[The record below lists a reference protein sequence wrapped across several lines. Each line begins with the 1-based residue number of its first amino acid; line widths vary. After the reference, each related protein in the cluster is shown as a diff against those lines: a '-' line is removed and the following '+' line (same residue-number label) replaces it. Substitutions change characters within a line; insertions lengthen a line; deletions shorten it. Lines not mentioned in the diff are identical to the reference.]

1 MLSTEQIEVIKEQAY
16 GGYASELPGV
26 CMVWPGMMD
35 EMLKMGSNEYSNRLN
50 LLLLTKDG
58 VEKIL
63 EEKRQKGVNI
73 SEDTDMTPLTYLL
86 QSANKNEKF
95 LLELITA
102 FSTFIKEDILLLPK
116 INAVLVGSKVE
127 RRLITDENFEDF
139 QMILRIQNRREV
151 PKPPPPN
158 ESPGARRMR
167 LKAEERDRIK
177 RKQQQKKGETRELAD
192 LLEIAEVF
200 GVDYKNK
207 SIYAFYGLIQRH
219 QLREK
224 WTQDIQMLCAGAD
237 SKKIK
242 AKYWGD
248 KPD

>member
-1 MLSTEQIEVIKEQAY
+1 
-16 GGYASELPGV
+16 
-26 CMVWPGMMD
+26 MMKD
-35 EMLKMGSNEYSNRLN
+35 MMKMGRDEYDRRLN
-50 LLLLTKDG
+50 LLLLTEDG
-58 VEKIL
+58 VAKIL
-63 EEKRQKGVNI
+63 DEKRQKGVNI
-73 SEDTDMTPLTYLL
+73 DEDVSVSPLVYLL
-86 QSANKNEKF
+86 QSARVNDKF
-95 LLELITA
+95 LLELTTA

-116 INAVLVGSKVE
+116 INAVLIGSKVE
-127 RRLITDENFEDF
+127 KRLITEENFSDF
-139 QMILRIQNRREV
+139 QTILRIQNRREV

-158 ESPGARRMR
+158 ESAGARRMR

-177 RKQQQKKGETRELAD
+177 RKQQQKNGEERELAD

-200 GVDYKNK
+200 GINTMEK

-248 KPD
+248 RPD